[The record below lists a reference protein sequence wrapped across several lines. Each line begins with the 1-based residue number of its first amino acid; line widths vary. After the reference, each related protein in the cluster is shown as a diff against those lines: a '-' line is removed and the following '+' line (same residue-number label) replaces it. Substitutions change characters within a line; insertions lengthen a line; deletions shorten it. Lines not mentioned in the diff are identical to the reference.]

1 MSTGELSA
9 SEIHFFA
16 GAGLRQPVDRLVE
29 EFEERTGHRV
39 VVDYGGSGR
48 LLAKILASGQ
58 GDVFMPGS
66 LFYLE
71 NLRALG
77 KVQSLRP
84 VVAHTPVIAVSR
96 GKADQVNRFEDLAKP
111 GVRVA
116 LGDPKAMAFGKT
128 AMEILERS
136 GELKKKIIANVVV
149 YGATVKQLA
158 LYVAQGN
165 VDASIVGRADA
176 FQFRD
181 RVIMVSIPAPYFESE
196 TIASAVLSTAEDP
209 DAATSLMDFL
219 ASPEAVLV
227 FGSFGFLPLN
237 ERFQ

>member
-29 EFEERTGHRV
+29 VFQERTGHRV

-71 NLRALG
+71 KLKSLG
-77 KVQSLRP
+77 KVKTVSP
-84 VVAHTPVIAVSR
+84 VVAHTPVIAVNR
-96 GKADQVNRFEDLAKP
+96 RKAGRVVQFEDLAKP

-128 AMEILERS
+128 AMEILERC
-136 GELKKKIIANVVV
+136 GELKTKIIANVVV

-158 LYVAQGN
+158 LYVARGN

-181 RVIMVSIPAPYFESE
+181 RLVMVSIPSPYFESE
-196 TIASAVLSTAEDP
+196 TVAVAVLSTAEDP
-209 DAATSLMDFL
+209 DAATFLCDFL
-219 ASPEAVLV
+219 ASPEAAAV
-227 FGSFGFLPLN
+227 FVSFGFLPLN